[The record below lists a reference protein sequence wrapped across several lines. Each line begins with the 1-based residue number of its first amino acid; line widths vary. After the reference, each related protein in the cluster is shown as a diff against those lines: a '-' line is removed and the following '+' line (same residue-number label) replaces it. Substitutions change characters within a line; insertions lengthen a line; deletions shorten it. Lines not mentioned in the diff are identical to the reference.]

1 MPIEDPQK
9 LEEEPVA
16 ETQTVRIVVEP
27 SCRGMRLDQYLC
39 TKIRRLS
46 RAKAQAI
53 IKRGGVAERPVKP
66 STLVVPGMVITLR
79 RKREPEPETPR
90 VLPVV
95 YRDDDL
101 LVVDKPAGLPMHP
114 SARYLSGTLVA
125 LARALARPDEKPD
138 PAHRLDRETS
148 GLVVCGVRP
157 RATRALKL
165 AFASG
170 RMSKAYLAVTEGI
183 PREDT
188 FEVDLPLTV
197 GGAIVWIRAVGD
209 RANGKPARTRFQVL
223 ERCTLGGEPFA
234 LVRCEPLTGRQHQ
247 IRAHLAAA
255 GWPIVGDK
263 IYGRD
268 ETIFVRF
275 TEKALTA
282 QDRAVL
288 RLPRHALHAAQLA
301 FEHPRD
307 RRPMRFEAPLPQ
319 DMKDFLEGRGV
330 AGG

>member
-1 MPIEDPQK
+1 MPTETPQEH
-9 LEEEPVA
+9 EEETVA
-16 ETQTVRIVVEP
+16 ELQTVRIVVEP
-27 SCRGMRLDQYLC
+27 NCRGMRLDQYLC

-53 IKRGGVAERPVKP
+53 IKRGGLSERPVKA
-66 STLVVPGMVITLR
+66 STLVVPGMVLILR
-79 RKREPEPETPR
+79 RKRQPEPETPR

-101 LVVDKPAGLPMHP
+101 MVVDKPAGLPMHP

-157 RATRALKL
+157 GSTRALKL

-170 RMSKAYLAVTEGI
+170 RMSKSYLAVTEGS
-183 PREDT
+183 PREDA

-197 GGAIVWIRAVGD
+197 GGAIVWIRSVGD

-223 ERCTLGGEPFA
+223 ERCTLHGEPFA

-282 QDRAVL
+282 QDRAAL
-288 RLPRHALHAAQLA
+288 RLPRHALHAAQLS

-319 DMKDFLEGRGV
+319 DMKDFLEGRV
-330 AGG
+330 